1 MAVGVQSFA
10 AGGGFCLFCGGGCL
24 GGLDRGCF
32 GGRVGCYL
40 FLVVALVVVSS
51 AAVLAK
57 LANVPGPVAAW
68 WRLGVGS
75 LALSIIR
82 PSLPTYNIY
91 CLVAGAGLA
100 AHFCLWFESLRYTS
114 VAVSTMI
121 VTTYPL
127 WLGLVDLVARSI
139 GWIEVAGLAIGLI
152 GLTLFFYPIPASNLH
167 GLLLSLG
174 GSLAITVYFYTG
186 RLARLQG
193 QPAIDYSRATYLT
206 AFLLVSAYLALTKTN
221 PFEVKPSSI
230 PPLILLGL
238 GPMAI
243 GHTLIN
249 YVLKHMPASK
259 ATSIILLE
267 PYIAAILAAL
277 VLGETPKP
285 TILPALTIT
294 GLGTI
299 TVSLAH
305 RKQHNN
311 S

>member
-1 MAVGVQSFA
+1 MAS
-10 AGGGFCLFCGGGCL
+10 
-24 GGLDRGCF
+24 LDRGCF

-57 LANVPGPVAAW
+57 LANVQGPVAAW
-68 WRLGVGS
+68 WRLGIGF
-75 LALSIIR
+75 LALFLLR
-82 PSLPTYNIY
+82 PALPARNVY

-127 WLGLVDLVARSI
+127 WLGLADLVVGNI
-139 GWIEVAGLAIGLI
+139 GWVEVGGLVIGLI
-152 GLTLFFYPIPASNLH
+152 GLALFFYPTPVSNLY

-174 GSLAITVYFYTG
+174 GSLAITVYFYAG

-193 QPAIDYSRATYLT
+193 QPAIEYSRTTYLV
-206 AFLLVSAYLALTKTN
+206 AFLLVSTYLALSITN
-221 PFEVKPSSI
+221 PLKVKPSSI

-249 YVLKHMPASK
+249 HVLKHMPASK

-267 PYIAAILAAL
+267 PYIAALLAAL

-285 TILPALTIT
+285 TILPAFTIT

-305 RKQHNN
+305 RKQYN